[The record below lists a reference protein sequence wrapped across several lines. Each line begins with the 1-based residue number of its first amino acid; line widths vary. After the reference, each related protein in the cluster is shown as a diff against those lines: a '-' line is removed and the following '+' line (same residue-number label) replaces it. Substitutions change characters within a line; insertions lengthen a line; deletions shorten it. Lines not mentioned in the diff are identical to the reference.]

1 MSRIDNNDKH
11 IKHAVNKIKED
22 ANQLLLVE
30 FRRETFMHHFRLI
43 VLSFIID

>member
-11 IKHAVNKIKED
+11 IKHAVNQIKED

-30 FRRETFMHHFRLI
+30 FRRDTFIHHF
-43 VLSFIID
+43 

>member
-30 FRRETFMHHFRLI
+30 FHA
-43 VLSFIID
+43 SFPINSFVVHY